1 MASAGNFITHI
12 AALQLVESGSV
23 KLDGS
28 IATLLPELAELPIV
42 DYQIDDPTT
51 FVLRP
56 READITLRQMLTHSS
71 GIPSDEHPLIQMWRK
86 ATATAPEAWPEGTH
100 FLVQRLHM
108 PLIFEPGQGWH
119 FGHSVHWLQLLI
131 ERASGLEFM
140 DYIQQHIFRR
150 LGMKSSSYVPR
161 EDIVSRLLQAVQREE
176 DGSLTPGPR
185 GALSGLTCSISDIV
199 RILRELVSP
208 SPALLTSDLMALLF
222 EPAFSAQSNAL
233 RMLRVNTDDFMAPA
247 GLDRGQRLPPVNFSC
262 CGGLVVVE
270 ELPLSKF
277 QPGTVTWSGSPN
289 IVWAAHREKGLV
301 MFFATQL
308 LPTDDSEV
316 VSIMMEFFKGAN
328 TRYFMD

>member
-28 IATLLPELAELPIV
+28 IATLLPELAELPII

-71 GIPSDEHPLIQMWRK
+71 GIPSDEHPPIQMWRK

-131 ERASGLEFM
+131 ERVSGLEFM

-185 GALSGLTCSISDIV
+185 GALSGLTCSTSDIV

-247 GLDRGQRLPPVNFSC
+247 GLDR
-262 CGGLVVVE
+262 
-270 ELPLSKF
+270 
-277 QPGTVTWSGSPN
+277 
-289 IVWAAHREKGLV
+289 
-301 MFFATQL
+301 
-308 LPTDDSEV
+308 D
-316 VSIMMEFFKGAN
+316 
-328 TRYFMD
+328 